1 MNSILKLRG
10 GIFILTKN
18 SFRNFDKKTRIYI
31 IIILSSHLRFTIP
44 NSLLN
49 MPKKLLLFL
58 LFSFC
63 TVTYGQ
69 IGGKY
74 TYQFLNLVTSPRQ
87 AALGGKTIT
96 IYDNDVNQAHFNPAT
111 INPEMDN
118 QLALNYGSY
127 FGEVAYGTASY
138 AYTYDR
144 HLQTFQAGINYVNY
158 GKFDGYD
165 ENGEATSQFTGSEIS
180 LSFGYAY
187 NVPYTNLFL
196 GANGKL
202 ISSTLESYNS
212 LGGAVDLGAIFID
225 EANDVNWALVVR
237 NIGTQFTTYNG
248 LNEKL
253 PLEIMAGVSQEL
265 ENVPL
270 RWHLTLDNLQQW
282 NISFNNPNQAQTSLD
297 GTSNEKKVSVFG
309 NALRHVIFGA
319 ELFPKKSFNI
329 RLGYNFRRAQEL
341 LILEQRN
348 FSGIS
353 IGFGL
358 KLNKLKFNYSYSRY
372 TLAANTSL
380 FGLTVNLQ

>member
-1 MNSILKLRG
+1 MR
-10 GIFILTKN
+10 
-18 SFRNFDKKTRIYI
+18 
-31 IIILSSHLRFTIP
+31 
-44 NSLLN
+44 
-49 MPKKLLLFL
+49 KKLLLL
-58 LFSFC
+58 LLSSVF
-63 TVTYGQ
+63 TVSYSQ

-96 IYDNDVNQAHFNPAT
+96 IYDDDVNQAQFNPAT
-111 INPEMDN
+111 INAEMN
-118 QLALNYGSY
+118 NHLAVNYGSY
-127 FGEVAYGTASY
+127 FGEVTYGTASY

-144 HLQTFQAGINYVNY
+144 HLQTFQVGINYVNY

-165 ENGEATSQFTGSEIS
+165 ENGQSTSQFTGSETA

-187 NVPYTNLFL
+187 NVPYTNIFL
-196 GANGKL
+196 GVNGKL

-212 LGGAVDLGAIFID
+212 FGGAVDLGAVFRD
-225 EANDVNWALVVR
+225 EANDVNWALVIR

-248 LNEKL
+248 TNEKL

-265 ENVPL
+265 ENVPV
-270 RWHLTLDNLQQW
+270 RWHLTLENLQQW
-282 NISFNNPNQAQTSLD
+282 NISFSNPNRSQGSLD
-297 GTSNEKKVSVFG
+297 GSSNAEKVSAMG
-309 NALRHVIFGA
+309 NALRHVIFGV
-319 ELFPKKSFNI
+319 ELFPKRSFNL
-329 RLGYNFRRAQEL
+329 RLGYNFRRAEEL

-353 IGFGL
+353 VGFGL

-372 TLAANTSL
+372 TLAGNTSL